1 MNKILLVGGVSKDPE
16 LNTTSNG
23 KSVCRFSIGVTRR
36 FANTEGERE
45 SDFFNIVVWGAMGEN
60 CNKYLKKGSKVSI
73 VGRVQTGIYEKDGIK
88 RPTFDIVAEEVEF
101 LSSPKT
107 TNDSAVTNSTPELTP
122 IDSEDDLPF

>member
-73 VGRVQTGIYEKDGIK
+73 VGRVQTGTYEKDGIK

-107 TNDSAVTNSTPELTP
+107 TNNKELDPMSTELEP
-122 IDSEDDLPF
+122 IDDDQLPF